1 MDLVQAFSVW
11 LILALCHVL
20 QSILDMHVIL
30 GFEVRSV
37 YGAKLTVC
45 TSSIFLTKRDIKKP
59 FIVHLV

>member
-45 TSSIFLTKRDIKKP
+45 TSNIFLTKRDI
-59 FIVHLV
+59 